1 MKMTSPKGTD
11 ELFWDKEFEDV
22 HDWVERVETTAEV
35 IRINEKKLFKIGKF
49 NLKGELKEWF
59 KKMAIVPTN

>member
-1 MKMTSPKGTD
+1 
-11 ELFWDKEFEDV
+11 L
-22 HDWVERVETTAEV
+22 VERVEMAVEV
-35 IRINEKKLFKIGKF
+35 IRINEKKLFKTGRF

>member
-1 MKMTSPKGTD
+1 MTSPKGTD

-22 HDWVERVETTAEV
+22 HDWVERVEMTAEV
-35 IRINEKKLFKIGKF
+35 IMINEKKLFKTREF

>member
-1 MKMTSPKGTD
+1 MD

-22 HDWVERVETTAEV
+22 HDRVERVEMAAEV
-35 IRINEKKLFKIGKF
+35 IKINEKKLFKNGKF